1 MNVKVVI
8 IVVFVVVLAL
18 LGAPLVL
25 GAMNGNMGGA
35 TAKANAN
42 AEWNDANLPGTTWGA
57 VHVEQIP
64 EFVGAGT
71 VTVDVAIT
79 FQSGGTFSIKPDVQ
93 LSPDVPAGIQA
104 MTKNMVASLTGGSW
118 SLNYPQLTLKM
129 VDPKGEEQSVV
140 ATISGST
147 ISGPNLIKPG
157 AEPLILTRR
166 F

>member
-8 IVVFVVVLAL
+8 IVVFVVVLAV

-42 AEWNDANLPGTTWGA
+42 TEWNDGNLPGTSWGA
-57 VHVEQIP
+57 VYVEQLP
-64 EFVGAGT
+64 EFVGSGS
-71 VTVDVAIT
+71 VTVDVTIT

-93 LSPDVPAGIQA
+93 FSADAPAGVQA
-104 MTKNMVASLTGGSW
+104 MAKGMIASLTGGTW
-118 SLNYPQLTLKM
+118 SLSYPQLTLKM
-129 VDPKGEEQSVV
+129 VDPRGEEQSVV
-140 ATISGST
+140 STISGST

-157 AEPLILTRR
+157 AEPLVLARR